1 MLYIVKFNSV
11 FCTDFGEIGFFH
23 LLEKCDQRPNVDS
36 EKNNGV
42 ILSVQLWINQVA
54 HLNIKICGKYFELTI
69 ICIHSETKDFILT

>member
-1 MLYIVKFNSV
+1 MKFNSV

-42 ILSVQLWINQVA
+42 ILSVQLWINQSK
-54 HLNIKICGKYFELTI
+54 HQNMW
-69 ICIHSETKDFILT
+69 